1 VHHGKNRPPMSPL
14 GQKRT
19 FRREEPMSALS
30 LKADIDRDLIRFS
43 VRDTLALQWRIDDRE
58 ALLVLLEVDVGDA
71 EHFAQLIVRHLHRAG

>member
-1 VHHGKNRPPMSPL
+1 
-14 GQKRT
+14 
-19 FRREEPMSALS
+19 MSALS
-30 LKADIDRDLIRFS
+30 LKADIDQDLIRFS